1 MDDHVSVVEQHP
13 SAGIRALDRT
23 GSLSDLFGHPLL
35 DRVDDRPHLSVV
47 GPGGQHEV
55 LAQTDH
61 GADVQD
67 HDVGGQLVLRGVGRD
82 QGGAPRLV
90 GGDRGHDVRS
100 EPTITLTSTPPE
112 LAGAAVAV
120 TPNADAISSAA
131 SRASGTG

>member
-13 SAGIRALDRT
+13 SAGIGALDRP
-23 GSLSDLFGHPLL
+23 GAFADLFGHPLL
-35 DRVDDRPHLSVV
+35 DRVDDRLHLPVV
-47 GPGGQHEV
+47 GPGGEHEV

-61 GADVQD
+61 RADVQHD
-67 HDVGGQLVLRGVGRD
+67 DVGGELVLSRVGRD
-82 QGGAPRLV
+82 QSGAPRLV
-90 GGDRGHDVRS
+90 GGGRGHDVRS